1 MMPLKTSSLNIK
13 PQLKQWKSSQGF
25 TLIEVVVAALLTIVL
40 TGVAMQTIVFA
51 TMVRVKAQESSE
63 ATNWI
68 QQDYE
73 DIKILANGED
83 MGYCPTGSTST
94 GCTGIS
100 NNYITNTSKCNA
112 VNAGSG
118 YGKDL
123 QDLVGVT
130 EDITKASKI
139 GQRPYVVR
147 RVTSVVDAAP
157 SMLKVTYSVYRGT
170 DTTSDPMNTF
180 YAEVVPG
187 AAFSCR

>member
-1 MMPLKTSSLNIK
+1 MMSLKTNSLNIK

-25 TLIEVVVAALLTIVL
+25 TLVEVIVAALLTIVL
-40 TGVAMQTIVFA
+40 TGVAMQTIVLA

-68 QQDYE
+68 QEDYE
-73 DIKILANGED
+73 SIKLLANGED
-83 MGYCPTGSTST
+83 MGYCPTGSTTT
-94 GCTGIS
+94 GCAGIS

-112 VNAGSG
+112 ASASSG

-130 EDITKASKI
+130 ENITKASKI
-139 GQRPYVVR
+139 GQRPYVIQ
-147 RVTSVVDAAP
+147 RVTDVVDAAP
-157 SMLKVTYSVYRGT
+157 STLKVTYSVYRGT
-170 DTTSDPMNTF
+170 DTTSTPINTF
-180 YAEVVPG
+180 YTEVVPG